1 MRSIA
6 NIALNLTAP
15 LRTETCKIWPVWR
28 DSVRNFVK
36 FEPIPRKLAGKLWH
50 KARRWDQRTHRH
62 GKHGG
67 IIGASALTVFY
78 VLTHDFLNYAS
89 GRLDPSIAAIAH
101 AASLAESTVYLAL
114 KRLKLLGLL
123 NWTRRCREDRDET
136 GQFRLRQDTNAYR
149 VLPHSEWLG
158 YRDDAAPPPTKD
170 TLGYPE
176 PVSSPIESAASM
188 VKAQQPASVYRE
200 LTLDPK
206 NELAL
211 ALASFG
217 RAAGFI

>member
-1 MRSIA
+1 VTQFETLSNSNQFPA
-6 NIALNLTAP
+6 NWRESYGTRRDDGTNGPTVTAN
-15 LRTETCKIWPVWR
+15 TAA
-28 DSVRNFVK
+28 S
-36 FEPIPRKLAGKLWH
+36 
-50 KARRWDQRTHRH
+50 
-62 GKHGG
+62 
-67 IIGASALTVFY
+67 SALPHSQYYY
-78 VLTHDFLNYAS
+78 VLTHDFLNYVS
-89 GRLDPSIAAIAH
+89 GRLDPSIAAIAR

-176 PVSSPIESAASM
+176 PVTSPIESAASM